1 MASHV
6 DAKEVRESVHL
17 TARLKLSILARLDLM
32 GDSGLTAD
40 RLATVAGYSYWR
52 PSQSHEHGNRRVSY
66 QAHSLID
73 KLLEEEI
80 IERKPIK
87 FEGPID
93 VKTYR
98 ISNAGRKKLAEL
110 RILAK

>member
-1 MASHV
+1 MGSHV
-6 DAKEVRESVHL
+6 DAKEPVRIS
-17 TARLKLSILARLDLM
+17 ARTKLSVLARLDLM

-52 PSQSHEHGNRRVSY
+52 ASQPHEHGVRRVSY
-66 QAHSLID
+66 QAHCLIE
-73 KLLEEEI
+73 KLLEEDI

-87 FEGPID
+87 FESSLE

-98 ISNAGRKKLAEL
+98 ISNAGRKKLNEL
-110 RILAK
+110 RILAR